1 MKANRDMPH
10 SKKAT
15 HCDSISM
22 TLWEKEVEKNYH
34 KLHMRKEV
42 VIRKK
47 YQPQRVNFRD
57 RVEIVSWYDEKSW
70 ESEIC
75 EWGDLAY
82 ATKPQQR
89 ASTIKQNKK
98 KNLYF
103 TQYFWY
109 CNMQFLVLKLL

>member
-1 MKANRDMPH
+1 MKANRDMTH

-98 KNLYF
+98 KSVF
-103 TQYFWY
+103 HSI
-109 CNMQFLVLKLL
+109 FLIL